1 MGKFKVKPGKST
13 ARCYGSKCNAGGTQE
28 YKERKVKGNIEEVT
42 WEEIR
47 KRNMGQKYRR
57 GQWIGMQC
65 RGGGRERVQ
74 GGERHLCC
82 TGLRGPPPPI
92 QKAAAE
98 ITTFSYFVKT
108 FQLFKLSTPISKR
121 AADARTNLS
130 VFDSVA
136 NCWKS
141 LPG

>member
-1 MGKFKVKPGKST
+1 MGGNTEKKYGAKVQAG
-13 ARCYGSKCNAGGTQE
+13 AMDRNAMQRRRE
-28 YKERKVKGNIEEVT
+28 YKE
-42 WEEIR
+42 
-47 KRNMGQKYRR
+47 
-57 GQWIGMQC
+57 
-65 RGGGRERVQ
+65 
-74 GGERHLCC
+74 ERHLCC

-121 AADARTNLS
+121 AADARINLS

-141 LPG
+141 LPGRSLTFHFDSVKFKYDSVKFKYQFLIKTLCSASFS